1 MQDVKP
7 YLILKMSS
15 DWLRPQIHDFSL
27 SEDIKCNIIIIAIFL
42 SFCFTVNR
50 CSNGSRRRMVQQKP
64 VGVTHEHIASSQFVG
79 AHAAISD
86 IITLNAV
93 PCYLLHTS
101 THISNM
107 QFANNINNNN
117 VGAWSGWMSP
127 TRDTRFVIEFS
138 VFSFFI
144 PCSSKTR
151 IKIHNFVL
159 TTYEWTTSQVYTMHT
174 NILMYAYN
182 LRELW
187 FLFSFWEMCK
197 YTEYFIDPGR
207 VNSSHFR
214 RNDFTVTIVSV
225 NIFVFSFIQT
235 SSTY

>member
-1 MQDVKP
+1 MTDSAQ
-7 YLILKMSS
+7 
-15 DWLRPQIHDFSL
+15 QIQDFSL
-27 SEDIKCNIIIIAIFL
+27 SEDIKCNIIIILLF
-42 SFCFTVNR
+42 FCFSDNR

-101 THISNM
+101 THISNT
-107 QFANNINNNN
+107 QFANNIHNNNN
-117 VGAWSGWMSP
+117 VGAWNGWMSP

-144 PCSSKTR
+144 PCSRKTR

-159 TTYEWTTSQVYTMHT
+159 TPYE
-174 NILMYAYN
+174 
-182 LRELW
+182 
-187 FLFSFWEMCK
+187 
-197 YTEYFIDPGR
+197 
-207 VNSSHFR
+207 
-214 RNDFTVTIVSV
+214 
-225 NIFVFSFIQT
+225 
-235 SSTY
+235 